1 MVEYEVEAIVDH
13 STKKKNFQVKWKG
26 YPESDNTWEP
36 LENVA
41 DCIQFQQYLETLHPT
56 QRKDIEEALD
66 DLRREK
72 KTNSVKQNTKT
83 PRKKRISQGGK
94 TPKESPR
101 KESNKKRKAGT
112 IRKNI
117 SAPVE

>member
-1 MVEYEVEAIVDH
+1 MEAIVDH

-41 DCIQFQQYLETLHPT
+41 DCIQFQQYLETIHPT
-56 QRKDIEEALD
+56 QKKSIEEALD
-66 DLRREK
+66 DLHRK
-72 KTNSVKQNTKT
+72 KKANSKQNTKS
-83 PRKKRISQGGK
+83 PRKRRISQGNK

-101 KESNKKRKAGT
+101 IDTFNKNTKRKIGRP
-112 IRKNI
+112 RKNTLTPI
-117 SAPVE
+117 E